1 MSYNEEEEGI
11 KVIFIGEAGVG
22 KTSLLKSIFGIKFNS
37 EERSTL
43 TSSYSTKNMKVDG
56 EEYIFHLWDTIGTE
70 KFRSLTKMFFKNS
83 KIVILVYDITNE
95 KSFKEL
101 NYWYKQVK
109 NELGEDEFTLIIVGN
124 KKDLFNLEEVR
135 ENKGKEYA
143 NNRNAKFKLSSAK
156 TYPLSFIKFIDEIF
170 IEYIDN
176 NKDKLNKHKKTSLYK
191 SNKKIKKRRC
201 C

>member
-1 MSYNEEEEGI
+1 MSYDEEDGI

-22 KTSLLKSIFGIKFNS
+22 KTSLLKSIFGIKFNL

-43 TSSYSTKNMKVDG
+43 TSSYSTKNITVDG

-95 KSFKEL
+95 QSFKEL
-101 NYWYKQVK
+101 NYWYNQVK
-109 NELGEDEFTLIIVGN
+109 NELSEDEFNLIIVGN
-124 KKDLFNLEEVR
+124 KKDLFNSEQVP

-143 NNRNAKFKLSSAK
+143 NNRNAKFILSSAK
-156 TYPLSFIKFIDEIF
+156 TDPLSFFKFMEEIF
-170 IEYIDN
+170 IEYIDK
-176 NKDKLNKHKKTSLYK
+176 NKDKLKKNKKSSLSK
-191 SNKKIKKRRC
+191 RNKKIKKRRFC
-201 C
+201 